1 MEYWRRHFDDNAQ
14 KFNSLKKQVDMTIGG
29 QEVDDRQVEL
39 RVDSIVKNLRLASQD
54 VLLDLCCGNGL
65 LTKKIS
71 KYVSHIYAIDFS
83 EGLISIAKA
92 KNNSDNITYI
102 IGDITKMDYGAFPN
116 VNKVCLYSCVQYLD
130 NEGLKGL
137 LKALSQLKNILV
149 YMSNIPDKQKIWDY
163 YNTEQKKAFYLRTLK
178 EGKPHIGTW
187 WERNEVQKLAMEYGF
202 SAEFIEI
209 NKEINTSYYRF
220 DVILS
225 N

>member
-1 MEYWRRHFDDNAQ
+1 
-14 KFNSLKKQVDMTIGG
+14 MTIGG

-102 IGDITKMDYGAFPN
+102 IGDITKWIM
-116 VNKVCLYSCVQYLD
+116 
-130 NEGLKGL
+130 
-137 LKALSQLKNILV
+137 ALSR
-149 YMSNIPDKQKIWDY
+149 M
-163 YNTEQKKAFYLRTLK
+163 
-178 EGKPHIGTW
+178 
-187 WERNEVQKLAMEYGF
+187 
-202 SAEFIEI
+202 
-209 NKEINTSYYRF
+209 
-220 DVILS
+220 
-225 N
+225 